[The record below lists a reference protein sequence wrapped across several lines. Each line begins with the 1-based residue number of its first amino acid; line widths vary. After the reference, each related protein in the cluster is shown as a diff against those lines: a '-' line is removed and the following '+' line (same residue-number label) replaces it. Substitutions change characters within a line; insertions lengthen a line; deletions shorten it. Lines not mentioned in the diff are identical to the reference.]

1 MYEAV
6 VAMMGVKN
14 LLTELGVD
22 LGTPVI
28 YEDNDGARR
37 LAMSGMGQ
45 KKARHLDVKHH
56 LVQDLC
62 RDGEI
67 PVLRLPGVDQ
77 PADLLTKGSHTA
89 KNHSYLRG
97 KLGVVIST

>member
-6 VAMMGVKN
+6 VATMGVKN
-14 LLTELGVD
+14 LLAELGVD
-22 LGTPVI
+22 LRTPVI
-28 YEDNDGARR
+28 YEDNDGVIR

-56 LVQDLC
+56 LVQDMC
-62 RDGEI
+62 RKGEI
-67 PVLRLPGVDQ
+67 QVLRLPGVDQ

-89 KNHSYLRG
+89 ESHSFLRG